1 MHVQY
6 MNKHYNND
14 DDEDDEDDNDDH
26 DDHDNDDQN
35 KNSKMTTK
43 KPRSYLKFQP
53 VDWANH
59 KTGSLMMAPLIQSIC
74 TMVSFSCYY
83 QNPSGFCFLLQI
95 RAIAILTSLGLTNL
109 YMKEK
114 KINSGLTCNS
124 KKTSS

>member
-43 KPRSYLKFQP
+43 KPRSYLKCQP
-53 VDWANH
+53 VDWPNH
-59 KTGSLMMAPLIQSIC
+59 RTGSLMMVPLI
-74 TMVSFSCYY
+74 
-83 QNPSGFCFLLQI
+83 
-95 RAIAILTSLGLTNL
+95 
-109 YMKEK
+109 
-114 KINSGLTCNS
+114 
-124 KKTSS
+124 